1 MMYRNF
7 GGVLSS
13 LTFIQ
18 ERRTGTNLFS
28 YKTNS
33 NERGSEVE

>member
-7 GGVLSS
+7 GGG
-13 LTFIQ
+13 TQFPHIHT